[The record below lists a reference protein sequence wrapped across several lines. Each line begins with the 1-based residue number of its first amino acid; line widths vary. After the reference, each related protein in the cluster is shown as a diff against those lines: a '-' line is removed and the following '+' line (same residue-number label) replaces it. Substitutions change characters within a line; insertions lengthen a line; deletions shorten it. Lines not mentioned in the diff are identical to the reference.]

1 MKGLSTKSIFVKGV
15 NIRVANKGL
24 YKTILMILLLIWS
37 TGSNSQVK
45 FYTVVSEQNIFYDQT
60 FQVQYVIEGSS
71 QINDFILP
79 DFKGFLRHD
88 VFEIPRTT
96 TIDPQTLQLIDTYAK
111 IVVLSPRKNGS
122 FTIPGATAVI
132 NGKKMRS
139 NSVKVLVRRNSVAA
153 IAGDD
158 AIDEEEVE
166 LQTEIRQGET
176 AEDLVKKNFFLKV
189 ELSKR
194 KCYVGEPIRAVYKL
208 YSRLNASSQVMKRP
222 SFTGFSVLEMVD
234 AYDSKPDIEKVNGVP
249 YYVNTIRKVQLFPL
263 QEGKHRLDVAEVESH
278 IKFVKVNKTD
288 VGSLYNDPS
297 RIPFEHTVSIKSEPA
312 EITVEPLPVSHQ
324 PDSFTGAIGKFTIR
338 AEFPQKNLSKGDLG
352 KIRLVIS
359 GSGNIPLITLPPI
372 NWPKGVDTA
381 EPKVSEDVNKYVFP
395 LYGTKTFEYDFIP
408 DDTGSIVIPTIQ
420 FPFYDPYQHIYK
432 IATTQPVTLIVG
444 DEAKEDER
452 VVIAPGVKSIIRK
465 ELYWFALIVLIIIS
479 WLGYQL
485 LSWRRHKLKAEKIRE
500 SAPVEITASRDSL
513 EPARTALA
521 EGKMVLFY
529 ESIQEAL
536 WNEAAQRF
544 GVIPS
549 KLNRHYVSAVMA
561 KNAIPKETIDSYF
574 KILEECEWALYVPS
588 GAESSPHRILIE
600 AERLIASLQ

>member
-1 MKGLSTKSIFVKGV
+1 
-15 NIRVANKGL
+15 
-24 YKTILMILLLIWS
+24 MILILIWS
-37 TGSNSQVK
+37 TGSISQVK

-88 VFEIPRTT
+88 VFEIPRTST
-96 TIDPQTLQLIDTYAK
+96 FDPQTNQLIDAYAK

-139 NSVKVLVRRNSVAA
+139 NSIKVLVRRNSVAA
-153 IAGDD
+153 IAGD
-158 AIDEEEVE
+158 AMDEEEVE
-166 LQTEIRQGET
+166 LQTEIRPGET
-176 AEDLVKKNFFLKV
+176 AEDLIKKNFFLKV
-189 ELSKR
+189 EVSKR

-208 YSRLNASSQVMKRP
+208 YSRLNANSQVMKRP

-263 QEGKHRLDVAEVESH
+263 QEGTHRLDVAEVESH
-278 IKFVKVNKTD
+278 IKFVKVNKND

-312 EITVEPLPVSHQ
+312 ELTVEPLPVSHQ

-338 AEFPQKNLSKGDLG
+338 AEVPQKNLAKGDLG

-372 NWPKGVDTA
+372 DWPKGVDTA

-395 LYGTKTFEYDFIP
+395 LYGTKTFEFDFIP
-408 DDTGSIVIPTIQ
+408 DDTGSIVIPTVQ

-432 IATTQPVTLIVG
+432 IAATQAVTLTVA
-444 DEAKEDER
+444 DEMKEEER
-452 VVIAPGVKSIIRK
+452 VLIAPGVKSIIRK
-465 ELYWFALIVLIIIS
+465 ELYWFALVVLVILS
-479 WLGYQL
+479 WLGFQL
-485 LSWRRHKLKAEKIRE
+485 LSWRKHKVKAERARA
-500 SAPVEITASRDSL
+500 SAPVEIPAAKDNL
-513 EPARTALA
+513 EPARIALA
-521 EGKMVLFY
+521 EGQMILFY

-536 WNEAAQRF
+536 WNEASQRF

-549 KLNRHYVSAVMA
+549 KLNRHYVSAVMTQ
-561 KNAIPKETIDSYF
+561 NAVPKESIDTYF
-574 KILEECEWALYVPS
+574 KLLDECEWALYVPA
-588 GAESSPHRILIE
+588 GTELSPHRVLTE
-600 AERLIASLQ
+600 AERLIASFR

>member
-1 MKGLSTKSIFVKGV
+1 
-15 NIRVANKGL
+15 
-24 YKTILMILLLIWS
+24 MILLLIWS
-37 TGSNSQVK
+37 TGSISQVK

-60 FQVQYVIEGSS
+60 FQVQYVIEGTS

-79 DFKGFLRHD
+79 DFKGFLRRD
-88 VFEIPRTT
+88 VFEIPITT
-96 TIDPQTLQLIDTYAK
+96 SIDPQTNQLIDTYAK

-158 AIDEEEVE
+158 VMDAEEVE

-176 AEDLVKKNFFLKV
+176 ADDLVKRNFFLKV

-234 AYDSKPDIEKVNGVP
+234 AYDSKPDIEKINGVP

-297 RIPFEHTVSIKSEPA
+297 RIPFEHTVSIRSEPA
-312 EITVEPLPVSHQ
+312 ELTVEPLPVSHQ

-338 AEFPQKNLSKGDLG
+338 AECPQKNLAKGDLA

-359 GSGNIPLITLPPI
+359 GSGNIPLVTLPPI
-372 NWPKGVDTA
+372 DWPKGVDTA

-408 DDTGSIVIPTIQ
+408 DDTGAIVIPTIQ

-432 IATTQPVTLIVG
+432 IATTQAVTLTVG
-444 DEAKEDER
+444 DEVKEEDR

-465 ELYWFALIVLIIIS
+465 ELYWFALLVLVILS
-479 WLGYQL
+479 WMGYQL
-485 LSWRRHKLKAEKIRE
+485 FSWRKHKLKAERIRE
-500 SAPVEITASRDSL
+500 STPVEMPAVKDNL
-513 EPARTALA
+513 EPARIALSG
-521 EGKMVLFY
+521 GKMILFY

-561 KNAIPKETIDSYF
+561 QNAIPKESIAAYF
-574 KILEECEWALYVPS
+574 KILDDCEWALYAPS
-588 GAESSPHRILIE
+588 GAQSNPAQILTDTEKLIE
-600 AERLIASLQ
+600 GFNQNS

>member
-1 MKGLSTKSIFVKGV
+1 MKGLSTKSIFVKVV
-15 NIRVANKGL
+15 NIHVANRGL
-24 YKTILMILLLIWS
+24 YKTILMILILIWS
-37 TGSNSQVK
+37 TGSISQVK

-88 VFEIPRTT
+88 VFEIPITT
-96 TIDPQTLQLIDTYAK
+96 SIDPQTNQLIDTYAK

-153 IAGDD
+153 IAGD
-158 AIDEEEVE
+158 AMDEEEVE

-263 QEGKHRLDVAEVESH
+263 QGGKHLLDVAEVESH

-288 VGSLYNDPS
+288 VGSLYSDPS

-312 EITVEPLPVSHQ
+312 ELTVEPLPVSHQ

-338 AEFPQKNLSKGDLG
+338 AEFPEKNLAKGDLA
-352 KIRLVIS
+352 KIRLVVS

-372 NWPKGVDTA
+372 VWPKGVDTA
-381 EPKVSEDVNKYVFP
+381 EPRVSEDVNKYVFP

-408 DDTGSIVIPTIQ
+408 DDTGSIVMAPIQ

-432 IATTQPVTLIVG
+432 IATTQAVTLTVG
-444 DEAKEDER
+444 DEVKEEER
-452 VVIAPGVKSIIRK
+452 VFIAPGVKSIIRK
-465 ELYWFALIVLIIIS
+465 ELYWFALIVLIILS

-485 LSWRRHKLKAEKIRE
+485 LSWRKHKLKAERIRE
-500 SAPVEITASRDSL
+500 STPVDVATAKDNL
-513 EPARTALA
+513 EPARIALS
-521 EGKMVLFY
+521 EGKMILFY

-549 KLNRHYVSAVMA
+549 KLNRHYVRAVMA
-561 KNAIPKETIDSYF
+561 QNTVPKESIDIYF
-574 KILEECEWALYVPS
+574 KILDECEWALYAPS
-588 GAESSPHRILIE
+588 GNPGDPHEVFARTAELI
-600 AERLIASLQ
+600 RSLR